1 MPDDRAESAGSWS
14 PGLNSFPDDQRAAVY
29 RAIDERRDVRRDFV
43 PDLIPADVLER
54 VLAAAHRAPSVG
66 FSQPWD
72 FIVISDPE
80 RRARVKALA
89 ERSRDEFAGSLP
101 TARARTFDRLKTE
114 AIVAT
119 PVNIVVTC
127 DRTRGGRHTLGRHV
141 QPQTADFSSVLTYSS
156 TDPPGPP
163 GAG

>member
-43 PDLIPADVLER
+43 SDLIPADVLER

-101 TARARTFDRLKTE
+101 TAAAVMSDVIELSRTVC
-114 AIVAT
+114 A
-119 PVNIVVTC
+119 N
-127 DRTRGGRHTLGRHV
+127 
-141 QPQTADFSSVLTYSS
+141 
-156 TDPPGPP
+156 
-163 GAG
+163 